1 MDNRLCRN
9 LYRVDEACASFR
21 HALIS
26 GKKDASLFWADE
38 LFSSGCI
45 GELNQILF
53 EVWTFF
59 KGPSDVEWLLLW
71 YGSSHDYNSVLSN
84 TVRLCWSMRD
94 GIDSSVFKEMIL
106 LSSPLGQLA
115 PKQTKVLQIL
125 RQLDQKVAG
134 AFSKLK
140 TPMQKRAYRP
150 INANDL
156 EFPCELLTVQR
167 ASIYGLTE
175 RGQMSETTTT
185 LWEVRGD
192 IVETLWGQG
201 TPYWSQAF
209 AGYDGMDDDAV
220 EAFYKKHF
228 PTDIPDEW
236 SLERQMRTHGPGCLF
251 VSEKGASIV
260 KLLRSLY
267 RGCEGMEKVFGI
279 FEGAC
284 LREEARTLFDIV

>member
-26 GKKDASLFWADE
+26 GKKDVSLFWADE

-45 GELNQILF
+45 AELNQILF

-71 YGSSHDYNSVLSN
+71 YSSSHDYNSVLSN

-94 GIDSSVFKEMIL
+94 GVDSSVFKEMVL
-106 LSSPLGQLA
+106 LTNPPKQLA
-115 PKQTKVLQIL
+115 VKQTKIL
-125 RQLDQKVAG
+125 HILGCLDQKVASI
-134 AFSKLK
+134 FEKLQ
-140 TPMQKRAYRP
+140 TPMQKRKYRA
-150 INANDL
+150 ITTNDL
-156 EFPCELLTVQR
+156 EFPYELLTVQR
-167 ASIYGLTE
+167 ATIYGLTE

-185 LWEVRGD
+185 LGEVRGD

-201 TPYWSQAF
+201 TPYWQQAF
-209 AGYDGMDDDAV
+209 IGYDAMDDDAV
-220 EAFYKKHF
+220 EVFYKKHF

-236 SLERQMRTHGPGCLF
+236 SLERQMRSHGPGSLY

-267 RGCEGMEKVFGI
+267 RGCEGMEKVFSV
-279 FEGAC
+279 FENVC
-284 LREEARTLFDIV
+284 VKEEARTLFNIV